1 MSALI
6 SLFFSS
12 RCQENRPSFLHFLR
26 NFFVE
31 VAFSLEPYGRALLQ
45 AVQLNRKTKVRYL
58 ETSLRLRRPVLKV
71 STALNRTY
79 LLIWVF
85 FVFFSKSVLNLT
97 NQLPVSVCAGI
108 IIRIKCEILMN
119 KCFFGFFIFSYR

>member
-31 VAFSLEPYGRALLQ
+31 VAFSLEPYGWALLQ

-79 LLIWVF
+79 LLIWVGF
-85 FVFFSKSVLNLT
+85 FFLKSVLNLT
-97 NQLPVSVCAGI
+97 NQLPVSVCAGL

-119 KCFFGFFIFSYR
+119 KCFFGFLIFSYR

>member
-12 RCQENRPSFLHFLR
+12 RCQENRPSFLHFLQ

-85 FVFFSKSVLNLT
+85 FFFFSKSVLNLT